1 MANTLRKGA
10 AQLKELAGTAKQVTK
25 EEAVPPKKQEKKKNT
40 DAADSKSTVL
50 IGAHFPRIV
59 RRSLAQLQADPRN
72 DGKKI
77 NDLLAEALNDLF
89 AKYNVPQTAYIERS
103 SSENIEE

>member
-1 MANTLRKGA
+1 MANTLKKGA
-10 AQLKELAGTAKQVTK
+10 AQLRELAGTTVSQAPAQPPSKTSEKQGK
-25 EEAVPPKKQEKKKNT
+25 AGGR
-40 DAADSKSTVL
+40 STVL
-50 IGAHFPRIV
+50 IGAHFPRAV

-89 AKYNVPQTAYIERS
+89 AKYNVPQTANLDRGGVD
-103 SSENIEE
+103 

>member
-1 MANTLRKGA
+1 MASTLKKGA
-10 AQLKELAGTAKQVTK
+10 AQLRELTEAAPKPARPTTDKTASAQKGTGAG
-25 EEAVPPKKQEKKKNT
+25 
-40 DAADSKSTVL
+40 TVL
-50 IGAHFPRIV
+50 IGAHFPRAV

-89 AKYNVPQTAYIERS
+89 AKYNVPQTAHIARDS
-103 SSENIEE
+103 

>member
-1 MANTLRKGA
+1 MANTLKKGA
-10 AQLKELAGTAKQVTK
+10 AQLKELAGTAAPPPPPSQDNAPP
-25 EEAVPPKKQEKKKNT
+25 EARKG
-40 DAADSKSTVL
+40 KSAGGKDTVL
-50 IGAHFPRIV
+50 IGAHFPRAV

-89 AKYNVPQTAYIERS
+89 AKYNVPQTA
-103 SSENIEE
+103 NIDRESPA

>member
-1 MANTLRKGA
+1 MANTLKKGA
-10 AQLKELAGTAKQVTK
+10 AQLKELAGTAAATQDNAPTQARKGRGAETK
-25 EEAVPPKKQEKKKNT
+25 T
-40 DAADSKSTVL
+40 TVL
-50 IGAHFPRIV
+50 IGAHFPRAV

-89 AKYNVPQTAYIERS
+89 AKYNVPQTA
-103 SSENIEE
+103 NIDRDSHA

>member
-1 MANTLRKGA
+1 MANTLKKGA
-10 AQLKELAGTAKQVTK
+10 AQLKGLAGTVVAEDK
-25 EEAVPPKKQEKKKNT
+25 EPAEAQKGKGI
-40 DAADSKSTVL
+40 DAKSTVL
-50 IGAHFPRIV
+50 IGAHFPRAV

-89 AKYNVPQTAYIERS
+89 AKYNVPQTANLGRER
-103 SSENIEE
+103 NV

>member
-10 AQLKELAGTAKQVTK
+10 EQLKGLAGTAQQNKQ
-25 EEAVPPKKQEKKKNT
+25 EAPPQKQEKQKKT
-40 DAADSKSTVL
+40 IAVADSKSTVL

-103 SSENIEE
+103 GGEDIDV

>member
-1 MANTLRKGA
+1 MANTLKRGA
-10 AQLKELAGTAKQVTK
+10 AQLKELTETTTKLARPTTDKPASAQKGTGTG
-25 EEAVPPKKQEKKKNT
+25 
-40 DAADSKSTVL
+40 TVL
-50 IGAHFPRIV
+50 IGAHFPRAV

-89 AKYNVPQTAYIERS
+89 AKYNVPQTAHIARDT
-103 SSENIEE
+103 

>member
-10 AQLKELAGTAKQVTK
+10 AQLKELAGTASLHSQENVPVTVKNKVKK
-25 EEAVPPKKQEKKKNT
+25 EGAK
-40 DAADSKSTVL
+40 DTVL

-72 DGKKI
+72 DGKKL

-89 AKYNVPQTAYIERS
+89 AKYNVPQTATIDRDIQNTLEK
-103 SSENIEE
+103 

>member
-1 MANTLRKGA
+1 MANTLKKSA
-10 AQLKELAGTAKQVTK
+10 AQLKELAGTAAPDNEPTK
-25 EEAVPPKKQEKKKNT
+25 TRTSKRAGI
-40 DAADSKSTVL
+40 KSTVL
-50 IGAHFPRIV
+50 IGAHFPRAV

-89 AKYNVPQTAYIERS
+89 AKYNVPQTAHLDRDS
-103 SSENIEE
+103 RA

>member
-1 MANTLRKGA
+1 MANTLKKSA
-10 AQLKELAGTAKQVTK
+10 AQLKDLAGTTTQDN
-25 EEAVPPKKQEKKKNT
+25 VPTEGRKRKGGGPR
-40 DAADSKSTVL
+40 STVL
-50 IGAHFPRIV
+50 IGAHFPRAV

-89 AKYNVPQTAYIERS
+89 AKYNVPQTA
-103 SSENIEE
+103 NIDRNRDA

>member
-1 MANTLRKGA
+1 MSNTLKQGA
-10 AQLKELAGTAKQVTK
+10 AQLKELAGTTAK
-25 EEAVPPKKQEKKKNT
+25 VPPAPEASLAPTRPPKPQKGSGAK
-40 DAADSKSTVL
+40 ATVL
-50 IGAHFPRIV
+50 IGGHFPRVV

-89 AKYNVPQTAYIERS
+89 AKYNVPQTAKLDRESRA
-103 SSENIEE
+103 

>member
-1 MANTLRKGA
+1 MGNTLKLGA
-10 AQLKELAGTAKQVTK
+10 AQLKELAGTATK
-25 EEAVPPKKQEKKKNT
+25 PNETAKDKPVKAKKTT
-40 DAADSKSTVL
+40 DNQTVL
-50 IGAHFPRIV
+50 IGAHFPRAV

-89 AKYNVPQTAYIERS
+89 AKYNVPQTANLGRED
-103 SSENIEE
+103 

>member
-1 MANTLRKGA
+1 MANTLKKGA
-10 AQLKELAGTAKQVTK
+10 AQLKELAGTAAPPSAPNPAKATK
-25 EEAVPPKKQEKKKNT
+25 AGKVRG
-40 DAADSKSTVL
+40 DAGSKSTVL
-50 IGAHFPRIV
+50 IGAHFPRAV

-89 AKYNVPQTAYIERS
+89 AKYDVPQTA
-103 SSENIEE
+103 NIDRDGQA

>member
-1 MANTLRKGA
+1 MSNTLKQGA
-10 AQLKELAGTAKQVTK
+10 AQLKELAGTVAKAAPAP
-25 EEAVPPKKQEKKKNT
+25 EAAPTPATPLKPQKGAGAK
-40 DAADSKSTVL
+40 ATVL
-50 IGAHFPRIV
+50 IGGHFPRVV

-89 AKYNVPQTAYIERS
+89 AKYNVPQTAKLDRESRA
-103 SSENIEE
+103 

>member
-1 MANTLRKGA
+1 MGNTLKQGA
-10 AQLKELAGTAKQVTK
+10 AQLKELAGTVTK
-25 EEAVPPKKQEKKKNT
+25 SIEPPPSKPAKKKNVIENQ
-40 DAADSKSTVL
+40 TVL
-50 IGAHFPRIV
+50 IGAHVPRAV

-89 AKYNVPQTAYIERS
+89 AKYNVPQTAYIGRES
-103 SSENIEE
+103 

>member
-1 MANTLRKGA
+1 MANTLKKGA
-10 AQLKELAGTAKQVTK
+10 AQLKELAGTAQPVIQEIAATK
-25 EEAVPPKKQEKKKNT
+25 PEKTKKVREAV
-40 DAADSKSTVL
+40 DSKSTVL

-72 DGKKI
+72 DGKKL

-89 AKYNVPQTAYIERS
+89 AKYNVPQTAYFDRTGGE
-103 SSENIEE
+103 

>member
-1 MANTLRKGA
+1 MANTLKKGA
-10 AQLKELAGTAKQVTK
+10 AQLKELAGTAPPAQDNARP
-25 EEAVPPKKQEKKKNT
+25 EARKGRGTE
-40 DAADSKSTVL
+40 AKSTVL
-50 IGAHFPRIV
+50 IGAHFPRAV

-89 AKYNVPQTAYIERS
+89 AKYNVPQTAKIDRDS
-103 SSENIEE
+103 HT

>member
-1 MANTLRKGA
+1 MSNTLKQGA
-10 AQLKELAGTAKQVTK
+10 AQLKELAGTAKAAPVP
-25 EEAVPPKKQEKKKNT
+25 EAATTPAKPPKPQKGAGGK
-40 DAADSKSTVL
+40 ATVL
-50 IGAHFPRIV
+50 IGGHFPRVV

-89 AKYNVPQTAYIERS
+89 AKYNVPQTAKLDRESRA
-103 SSENIEE
+103 

>member
-10 AQLKELAGTAKQVTK
+10 AQLKELAGTASLPSQNNSPV
-25 EEAVPPKKQEKKKNT
+25 AVKSKGKN
-40 DAADSKSTVL
+40 DGAKDTVL
-50 IGAHFPRIV
+50 IGAHFPRAV

-89 AKYNVPQTAYIERS
+89 AKYNVPQTATIDRDG
-103 SSENIEE
+103 

>member
-1 MANTLRKGA
+1 MANTLKKGA
-10 AQLKELAGTAKQVTK
+10 GKLKELAGTAAPTAPVDTGPSTPRGTSGEGKGATK
-25 EEAVPPKKQEKKKNT
+25 E
-40 DAADSKSTVL
+40 TVL
-50 IGAHFPRIV
+50 IGAHFPRAV

-89 AKYNVPQTAYIERS
+89 AKYNVPQTATINRTPRD
-103 SSENIEE
+103 

>member
-1 MANTLRKGA
+1 MPNTLKKSA
-10 AQLKELAGTAKQVTK
+10 AQLSKLVGTGEQSEETTEARKGPAVKVKE
-25 EEAVPPKKQEKKKNT
+25 
-40 DAADSKSTVL
+40 TVL
-50 IGAHFPRIV
+50 IGAHFPRAV

-89 AKYNVPQTAYIERS
+89 AKYNVPQTAILRD
-103 SSENIEE
+103 